1 MLIYA
6 ITLLLFTA
14 FFHNYAVDTTQ
25 TNPMNSDWFN
35 DENNPYKEAND
46 LLRKKDWNS
55 AEVTYE
61 LVLMAEKGSPY
72 DQAMANIN
80 KASCRMAQGTSSIGW
95 EAFDTI
101 IGIPEEKRIRPWRQC
116 PDTVLVHSSY
126 IGFGDIV
133 HFLAGLNTL
142 KSMGYKPTLA
152 TRDFFMPCIQ
162 SALTSYGIPQVKEGT
177 TVSTCYETH
186 LVSLL
191 GHLEIMPRKLCPEQ
205 CIYTADD
212 QALAKCSQLVVDS
225 NPLLFVFPA
234 EKKQA
239 RLMGGALLPHSAD
252 AHGRELDSEPF
263 NALLKDHPHIRLVD
277 CSPKGSSLVIDS
289 TVQERVMPLP
299 KEATAFDTTIAAAIV
314 MNRTRNTFAIAAD
327 SGPANIFS
335 RALDPKVQ
343 RNMAFIIPNGK
354 EYDMRMERGSNDL
367 TARNY
372 AIGDSYTQLIS
383 DCRIYRCKEPKY
395 QSAMIERAFN
405 EMAEESSEHNA

>member
-1 MLIYA
+1 M
-6 ITLLLFTA
+6 TRG
-14 FFHNYAVDTTQ
+14 
-25 TNPMNSDWFN
+25 
-35 DENNPYKEAND
+35 K
-46 LLRKKDWNS
+46 
-55 AEVTYE
+55 
-61 LVLMAEKGSPY
+61 
-72 DQAMANIN
+72 
-80 KASCRMAQGTSSIGW
+80 SSTGW
-95 EAFDTI
+95 AAFDTI
-101 IGIPEEKRIRPWRQC
+101 IGIPQEKRIHKWRQQ

-133 HFLAGLNTL
+133 HFLAGLKVL
-142 KSMGYKPTLA
+142 KEKGYKPTLA

-162 SALTSYGIPQVKEGT
+162 SALDSYGIPQVKEGT
-177 TVSTCYETH
+177 AVPTHYETH

-191 GHLEIMPRKLCPEQ
+191 GHLEIMPSKLYPEQ

-299 KEATAFDTTIAAAIV
+299 KEATAFDTTIAAAII

-354 EYDMRMERGSNDL
+354 EYDMRMERGDYDS
-367 TARNY
+367 TTRYY

-383 DCRIYRCKEPKY
+383 HCRVYRCKKPKY
-395 QSAMIERAFN
+395 QSDMIKIAFN
-405 EMAEESSEHNA
+405 EMTKESSEHNA